1 MYILLILYWDCDIR
15 LDVISDFEYPYIA
28 IWHICCL
35 SLVLRLHYSIVMLF
49 SELCHT
55 DLAVLI
61 FVFTEVLSIPTLSR
75 ITLENLIVLF
85 CVSNNLTSLQSSCNI
100 NRGTWSKILIFGCFW
115 PYHSTTCGISNV
127 TLTNNWTF
135 SPLS

>member
-15 LDVISDFEYPYIA
+15 LDVISDCEYPYIV

-35 SLVLRLHYSIVMLF
+35 SPVVKAALQYSDIIF
-49 SELCHT
+49 WTCNT

-75 ITLENLIVLF
+75 ITVENLIVLF
-85 CVSNNLTSLQSSCNI
+85 CVSDNLTSLQSSCNI
-100 NRGTWSKILIFGCFW
+100 NRGTWSKILISSHFW